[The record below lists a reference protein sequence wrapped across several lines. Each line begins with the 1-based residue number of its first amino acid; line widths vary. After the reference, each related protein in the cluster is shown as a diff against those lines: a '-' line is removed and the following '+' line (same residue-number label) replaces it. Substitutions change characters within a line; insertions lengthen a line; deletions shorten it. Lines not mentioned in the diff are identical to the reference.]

1 MYRNIWDKTLD
12 IFIAFHTLQPGS
24 LEPMSDKMLLI
35 PEDTPLLERID
46 YSLDT
51 VSPWTTPPGALD
63 SPWRTHTNTRDEVW
77 PTGQHP
83 ATACSL
89 LPLDCHENL
98 LPETSLK
105 IS

>member
-1 MYRNIWDKTLD
+1 M
-12 IFIAFHTLQPGS
+12 FIAYPTLQPGS

-51 VSPWTTPPGALD
+51 VSPWTTPVGPQGALD
-63 SPWRTHTNTRDEVW
+63 SPWRTHTNTKNKVRRTD
-77 PTGQHP
+77 QHP

-89 LPLDCHENL
+89 LP
-98 LPETSLK
+98 
-105 IS
+105 